1 MALRP
6 GRCYKKIQRP
16 YTRQSQRK
24 PRKSYIKG
32 VPRAKITEFELGK
45 KGKYD
50 KTLFLV
56 SQEDVQIRHNALEA
70 VRISVVQGLEK
81 KLGKNVN
88 FFLKIRVFPHH
99 VLRENALA
107 TGAGADRYQQGMRQ
121 SFGKPIST
129 AAQIRKNQKILE
141 IRINTP
147 SLNIAKNALKKAMPK
162 MPTPCKIL
170 IQD

>member
-1 MALRP
+1 MSLRP
-6 GRCYKKIQRP
+6 SKCYTKVHRA
-16 YTRQSQRK
+16 YTRQSQRR

-50 KTLFLV
+50 KNVFLI
-56 SQEDVQIRHNALEA
+56 SNQAIQIRHNAMEA
-70 VRISVVQGLEK
+70 ARVTIVQSLEK

-88 FFLKIRVFPHH
+88 FFMKIRVFPHH

-121 SFGKPIST
+121 SFGKPIGT
-129 AAQIRKNQKILE
+129 AAQVKKNQKVVE

-147 SLNIAKNALKKAMPK
+147 SLQIVKKALKNAMLKLPGQYR
-162 MPTPCKIL
+162 IL
-170 IQD
+170 VED